1 MTIVVPP
8 KTLHVVFAGD
18 DPQDV
23 EAAFCLLADTPP
35 SPSATLPHVL
45 ESHHYSKNVHA
56 YCIPLR
62 ADHDASSSLEAVR
75 VEEAARQCSLLLL
88 CLRCQGLVWVARG
101 SSWVVRLLSTLRV
114 LQGAKLALA
123 PSLPELVPGA
133 TRPALLVLLQQQG
146 AAARDTRR
154 AAPSDAHSSALGSA
168 LRVCGTLRCAEA
180 ARSLLRL
187 GSCTPAGA
195 RAPGAAPA
203 LVLTVPALHV
213 PALERAAM
221 SLDRKDREEDPR
233 ALAEDVLRHVVAACA
248 EGLGSDS
255 QEPGPATHD
264 GLSALLEALLD
275 AQPPEG
281 RGPKPVVQAAQWLAA
296 CHYPAAQFSA
306 AHCGRA
312 ARRARELFL
321 REMGEGLVDEAAFSA
336 ASMAGLRAYD
346 AAARGPCRPRLRA
359 ELAAEFEATW
369 NRDRRR
375 CGAVSL
381 TGARCQLPMQPE
393 GHGHAALQ
401 LKLSTLDG
409 MRQLA
414 LPAPFSGREVE
425 EVARRLRREC
435 TLQPVWSR
443 GLRLEESPDQ
453 GGSAAWQA
461 GSGVPAPAPAS
472 APQALEVH
480 LFALTQDDGA
490 ASGLPHC
497 KLVVQSPVPAPAEEF
512 PALGQAAVAPP
523 PPEPEV
529 LDWPGPSGVP
539 PSEAGDLLRAPT
551 PAPIPGW
558 RFRRSEGRLTYG
570 LIYEAPHS
578 GDRVRLCPA
587 TLRRCLASSL
597 DRVRPVAG
605 PVPRPTAA
613 SPGQG
618 PATALFCEAGEATGL
633 GPAILLG
640 IACPLF
646 LLLAGEGPDAEWYQ
660 LRRLVVNSSEAR
672 LLELR
677 ARPQLLWEMEGGRV
691 RLAPSEATDVPPGL
705 HSLALPWSYGGP
717 GRPLPWAG
725 QRDMGLCARLLPEP
739 ILPRTF
745 RRAAS
750 LPDIS
755 RP

>member
-1 MTIVVPP
+1 MSAAATHV
-8 KTLHVVFAGD
+8 LHPWPLPGD

-221 SLDRKDREEDPR
+221 SLDRKDREEDPW

-336 ASMAGLRAYD
+336 ASM
-346 AAARGPCRPRLRA
+346 
-359 ELAAEFEATW
+359 
-369 NRDRRR
+369 
-375 CGAVSL
+375 V
-381 TGARCQLPMQPE
+381 
-393 GHGHAALQ
+393 
-401 LKLSTLDG
+401 
-409 MRQLA
+409 
-414 LPAPFSGREVE
+414 
-425 EVARRLRREC
+425 
-435 TLQPVWSR
+435 R
-443 GLRLEESPDQ
+443 GLSWCVCL
-453 GGSAAWQA
+453 W
-461 GSGVPAPAPAS
+461 
-472 APQALEVH
+472 
-480 LFALTQDDGA
+480 
-490 ASGLPHC
+490 
-497 KLVVQSPVPAPAEEF
+497 
-512 PALGQAAVAPP
+512 PP
-523 PPEPEV
+523 PPRPCV
-529 LDWPGPSGVP
+529 RVGAG
-539 PSEAGDLLRAPT
+539 EAGD
-551 PAPIPGW
+551 
-558 RFRRSEGRLTYG
+558 
-570 LIYEAPHS
+570 
-578 GDRVRLCPA
+578 
-587 TLRRCLASSL
+587 
-597 DRVRPVAG
+597 
-605 PVPRPTAA
+605 AA
-613 SPGQG
+613 RIKAAQLP
-618 PATALFCEAGEATGL
+618 
-633 GPAILLG
+633 
-640 IACPLF
+640 
-646 LLLAGEGPDAEWYQ
+646 WQ
-660 LRRLVVNSSEAR
+660 LRS
-672 LLELR
+672 
-677 ARPQLLWEMEGGRV
+677 PPWE
-691 RLAPSEATDVPPGL
+691 PSP
-705 HSLALPWSYGGP
+705 
-717 GRPLPWAG
+717 
-725 QRDMGLCARLLPEP
+725 
-739 ILPRTF
+739 
-745 RRAAS
+745 
-750 LPDIS
+750 
-755 RP
+755 